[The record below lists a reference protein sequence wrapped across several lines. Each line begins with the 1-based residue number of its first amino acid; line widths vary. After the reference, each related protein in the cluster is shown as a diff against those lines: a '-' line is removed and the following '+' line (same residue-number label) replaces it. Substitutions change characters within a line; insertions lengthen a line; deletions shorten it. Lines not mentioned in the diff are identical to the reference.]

1 MTIAGSDSGGGAGIQ
16 ADLKTFQR
24 LGVYGT
30 TVVTAVTAQ
39 DTLAVHAWEAV
50 SAGLVERQLDAVFAD
65 LPPAALKTGML
76 GSENVATTVAIF
88 LERVRPA
95 NLVIDPVIAS
105 TSGTP
110 LLQVPALQVLIDRL
124 IPLSAL
130 VTPNLAEAEALTG
143 IQIRNHDDM
152 RAAGRALIE
161 HGAGAALIKGGH
173 LHGDALCD
181 ILVTHDGSARFDHP
195 RQAGQFHG
203 TGCVLS
209 AAITATLAIGKPLEE
224 AVAQGIEFVQ
234 RAMKDAPGLGRGNGP
249 LGI

>member
-30 TVVTAVTAQ
+30 SVVTAVTAQ
-39 DTLAVHAWEAV
+39 DTVAVHAWEAV
-50 SAGLVERQLDAVFAD
+50 SVALVERQLAAVFAD

-76 GSENVATTVAIF
+76 GSEDVATTVAGF
-88 LERVRPA
+88 LERTRPA
-95 NLVIDPVIAS
+95 NLVIDPVIGS

-110 LLQVPALQVLIDRL
+110 LLQASALQMLIDRL

-143 IQIRNHDDM
+143 IPVRNHDDM

-161 HGAGAALIKGGH
+161 RGAGSALIKGGH

-181 ILVTHDGSARFDHP
+181 VLVTRDGSARFDHP
-195 RQAGQFHG
+195 RQPGSFHG

-209 AAITATLAIGKPLEE
+209 AAITATLALGKPLEE
-224 AVAQGIEFVQ
+224 AVAEGIEFVQ
-234 RAMKDAPGLGRGNGP
+234 RAMEEAPRLGRGNGP